1 MDRMMIM
8 KNAGVTAA
16 RRALFSYM
24 TEPRG
29 SYYLPMIFSN
39 LVRKKKFVF
48 SEADKQKWNGFLAD
62 YIVFRFYIARHVL
75 KDFAKDYTALLQ
87 VFTGIQ
93 HLERHFSELLS
104 PPEGI
109 DETRR
114 PLFSLTEEIKE
125 RYTEPYIKE
134 CYEYFDEIAAKA
146 EAKWDEKPKILKMII
161 SEVLSYLCNKNK
173 VPLYTPIFWFF
184 DQETVLYADYLSSF
198 FGGLIPEEIKE
209 LQNMTYDEEEEEDD
223 FYTGYKLP
231 ALISLFI
238 ASILLVIMLKA
249 N

>member
-1 MDRMMIM
+1 MDRIMYM
-8 KNAGVTAA
+8 KNAGITAG

-39 LVRKKKFVF
+39 LLKKKKFTI
-48 SEADKQKWNGFLAD
+48 SKEDLPKWNHFLAD
-62 YIVFRFYIARHVL
+62 YIVFRFYVARHVL
-75 KDFAKDYTALLQ
+75 KDFAKEYTALLQ
-87 VFTGIQ
+87 VFTGI
-93 HLERHFSELLS
+93 RHIEEHFAELLS
-104 PPEGI
+104 PPEGL
-109 DETRR
+109 DEPRKL
-114 PLFSLTEEIKE
+114 LFSLTDEVKNE
-125 RYTEPYIKE
+125 YTEEKFKE
-134 CYEYFDEIAAKA
+134 TYEYFDEIAAKA
-146 EAKWDEKPKILKMII
+146 EAKWDEKPKILKMLI

-173 VPLYTPIFWFF
+173 IPLYTPVFWFF
-184 DQETVLYADYLSSF
+184 HQETVLYADYLSSF
-198 FGGLIPEEIKE
+198 YGGLIPEEIKE